1 MKEILIKS
9 QIGEMSFNFMCDK
22 ESRRINAILN
32 MIEKEFN
39 TSMGDHPELRKYLLD
54 TSNFIKRL
62 PSYISEI
69 VDIKDGDS

>member
-1 MKEILIKS
+1 
-9 QIGEMSFNFMCDK
+9 
-22 ESRRINAILN
+22 